1 MQKIFIDSSTWV
13 SFFAE
18 DRKTKYAAKLFKR
31 LFERQKSN
39 KILLPRLVYLEVIN
53 NLIKLKVSEES
64 ILFFKNIVQKKKQVR
79 LVKTREKIYIN
90 AEEYARKVRLKTL
103 DLLILTEALASK
115 VDKFITFDRKLR
127 KAYYQLTQKQ

>member
-18 DRKTKYAAKLFKR
+18 DRKTKYAAKLFQR
-31 LFERQKSN
+31 LFEKSGRN
-39 KILLPRLVYLEVIN
+39 KILLPRLVYLEVMN
-53 NLIKLKVSEES
+53 NLIKLKVAEER
-64 ILFFKNIVQKKKQVR
+64 IVVFKNIFLGKKRVR
-79 LVKTREKIYIN
+79 LVKTREKIYIK

-103 DLLILTEALASK
+103 DLLILTEALESK

-127 KAYYQLTQKQ
+127 KAYYQLTHTL